1 MRRAGSSAC
10 RQEEFESVAMKVTGT
25 GGVGQTGGARGPK
38 AASGEGFRLPGGSGP
53 AATSQAAG
61 VSTTGAVMGVEAL
74 LTLQD
79 VGGPLERRRR
89 AVGRAGRLLDVLDEI
104 KLALLDGQLG
114 AADLQHLERAIR
126 DQRAATEDPQLEALL
141 DEIETRAAVELAKL
155 QQAATAHVS

>member
-1 MRRAGSSAC
+1 
-10 RQEEFESVAMKVTGT
+10 MKVTGT

-38 AASGEGFRLPGGSGP
+38 AAGGEGFRLPGGSAP
-53 AATSQAAG
+53 AATSQTGG
-61 VSTTGAVMGVEAL
+61 VATTSAVMGVEAL

-89 AVGRAGRLLDVLDEI
+89 AVSRAGRLLDVLDEI

-114 AADLQHLERAIR
+114 AADLQRLERAIR
-126 DQRAATEDPQLEALL
+126 DQRTATEDPKLEALL

-155 QQAATAHVS
+155 QQANASHVS